1 MQAECPYCHTIFRLT
16 ATQLEIAE
24 GLVRCGVCHEVF
36 NAHEKDAPASA
47 RTSTGVSTEKNNLG
61 TKSTAKF
68 RSATDKLFE
77 EQSKLIPDNFR
88 IPDIYQTSSR
98 LTNIVWALAIMLIS
112 ASLVVE
118 YMWFN
123 RNQLLD
129 DSALKPWVMKM
140 CDFADCELMAMRDTD
155 QIEMLTRNI
164 YSHPNVKDALMVSI
178 TMVNHAAFAQP
189 YPAVQIDFSDVR
201 GNVVAARRFSP
212 DEYFQIDKDSLRLLE
227 PNKPV
232 SFGLEI
238 QDPGGQAMTYEF
250 TFM

>member
-36 NAHEKDAPASA
+36 NAHEKDAPATA
-47 RTSTGVSTEKNNLG
+47 QTSTQKGKEGAESTPQF
-61 TKSTAKF
+61 S
-68 RSATDKLFE
+68 SPTDKLFE

-88 IPDIYQTSSR
+88 IPDVYQTNSP
-98 LTNIVWALAIMLIS
+98 LKNIAWALAIMLAS

-129 DSALKPWVMKM
+129 DNALKPWVMKM
-140 CDFADCELMAMRDTD
+140 CDFADCELMAMRNTD

-189 YPAVQIDFSDVR
+189 HPIVQIAFSDVR
-201 GNVVAARRFSP
+201 GNVVAARRFTP
-212 DEYFQIDKDSLRLLE
+212 DEYFQIDKGSLRLLE
-227 PNKPV
+227 PKKPV

-238 QDPGGQAMTYEF
+238 QDPGDRAMTYEF
-250 TFM
+250 TFL

>member
-16 ATQLEIAE
+16 ATQLEIAD
-24 GLVRCGVCHEVF
+24 GMVRCGVCHEVF
-36 NAHEKDAPASA
+36 NALEKDAPA
-47 RTSTGVSTEKNNLG
+47 
-61 TKSTAKF
+61 TAQASSEINKQGIKGSSDF
-68 RSATDKLFE
+68 SSPTDKLFE

-88 IPDIYQTSSR
+88 IPDVYQTSSR
-98 LTNIVWALAIMLIS
+98 LTNIAWALAIMLAS
-112 ASLVVE
+112 ASLVLE

-123 RNQLLD
+123 RNQLLSD
-129 DSALKPWVMKM
+129 QALKPWVMKM
-140 CDFADCELMAMRDTD
+140 CDFADCELMAVRDVE

-164 YSHPNVKDALMVSI
+164 YSHPNIKDALMVSI
-178 TMVNHAAFAQP
+178 TMINHATFAQP
-189 YPAVQIDFSDVR
+189 NPVVQIDFSDVR

-212 DEYFQIDKDSLRLLE
+212 DEYFQIDKDNLRLLE

-250 TFM
+250 TFL

>member
-24 GLVRCGVCHEVF
+24 GMVRCGVCHEVF
-36 NAHEKDAPASA
+36 NAHEKNAPAA
-47 RTSTGVSTEKNNLG
+47 QKDKKDENSTTDFS
-61 TKSTAKF
+61 SP
-68 RSATDKLFE
+68 TDKLFE
-77 EQSKLIPDNFR
+77 EQSKLIPDSFR
-88 IPDIYQTSSR
+88 IPDVYQTNSP
-98 LTNIVWALAIMLIS
+98 LINIAWALAIMIAS

-129 DSALKPWVMKM
+129 DGALKPWVMKM
-140 CDFADCELMAMRDTD
+140 CDFTDCELAAMSDTD

-164 YSHPNVKDALMVSI
+164 YSHPNIKNALMVSI
-178 TMVNHAAFAQP
+178 TMINHAPFAQP
-189 YPAVQIDFSDVR
+189 HPVVQVDFSDVR

-212 DEYFQIDKDSLRLLE
+212 DEYLQINKESLRLLE
-227 PNKPV
+227 PKKPV

-238 QDPGGQAMTYEF
+238 QDPGDQAMTYEF
-250 TFM
+250 SFL